1 MFTKHIKL
9 TVAHSWNTHICLQ
22 MHFLKLIGAVLV
34 SLCLYMCKHFTD
46 NTGSSFTQG
55 QHTVSLRETASLRS
69 SDILCVMTITA
80 ITVHECICS
89 LCRVSTTT
97 VAEFYRLFI
106 WVMPVVSCKLI
117 GLHLMTIYPRE
128 YTIDTHVCL
137 MCMLCQCL
145 YIDLLHYSPLCRR
158 LKGNQD
164 ITILQ
169 TLALYTSVI
178 VVPAFVIHSH
188 TKKELSISV
197 LEGAYLGM
205 LLGFLVCTLTTDI
218 VFQQLQKK
226 I

>member
-1 MFTKHIKL
+1 
-9 TVAHSWNTHICLQ
+9 
-22 MHFLKLIGAVLV
+22 MHLLKLIGAVLV
-34 SLCLYMCKHFTD
+34 SLCLYMCKRLTE
-46 NTGSSFTQG
+46 NNGSSFSQD
-55 QHTVSLRETASLRS
+55 QNTVSLSETASLRS
-69 SDILCVMTITA
+69 SDILCVMTITV
-80 ITVHECICS
+80 ITVHESVCS
-89 LCRVSTTT
+89 LCKASKTT

-117 GLHLMTIYPRE
+117 GLYLMTIYPRE

-145 YIDLLHYSPLCRR
+145 YIDLLHYSPLCRKLR
-158 LKGNQD
+158 GNQD

-178 VVPAFVIHSH
+178 VVPAFVIHAH

-205 LLGFLVCTLTTDI
+205 LLGFLACTLTTDI
-218 VFQQLQKK
+218 VFQRLQRK